1 MDARLEPEPQTAGGQ
16 AMKLRRRLWW
26 YVAAALYIG
35 ACLSVM
41 PYIERFYSP
50 FPIHVFGGPQ

>member
-1 MDARLEPEPQTAGGQ
+1 
-16 AMKLRRRLWW
+16 MKLRRRLWW